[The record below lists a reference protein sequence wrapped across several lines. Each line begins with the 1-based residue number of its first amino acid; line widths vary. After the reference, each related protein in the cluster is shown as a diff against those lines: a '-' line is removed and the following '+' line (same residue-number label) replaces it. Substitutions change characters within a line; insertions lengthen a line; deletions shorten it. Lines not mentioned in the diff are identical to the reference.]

1 MNKTRSVL
9 ADYHLGRLLYI
20 LLVIGLFLAT
30 FIGQF
35 PHRLQFFVLLLAWL
49 PVVWGAVKGL
59 QEKKIGSELFFV
71 FATVIA
77 LIGHE
82 EQAITVV
89 LIVVMIAG
97 YLERLVEERTERAIE
112 SLIRFM
118 PSDVLVRLDSREE
131 WKPISEVRPD
141 TQIVVKTGSRQSRDF
156 PLLACPHL
164 R

>member
-1 MNKTRSVL
+1 MHKTRSVL
-9 ADYHLGRLLYI
+9 
-20 LLVIGLFLAT
+20 
-30 FIGQF
+30 
-35 PHRLQFFVLLLAWL
+35 
-49 PVVWGAVKGL
+49 
-59 QEKKIGSELFFV
+59 
-71 FATVIA
+71 A

-156 PLLACPHL
+156 LLLACPHL
-164 R
+164 RGATRDSWSPFSV